1 MDDPLDAA
9 PLDDAHD
16 PHPRAVNASAAES
29 LRYRILVRLLMAHD
43 RTFEPPASDPVHDLA
58 EHILEVERRC
68 AAVLRHLHPDEA
80 ARLAPMF
87 PIDLRAH

>member
-16 PHPRAVNASAAES
+16 PHPQVVSASAAES
-29 LRYRILVRLLMAHD
+29 LRYRMLVRLLTAHD
-43 RTFEPPASDPVHDLA
+43 PTFEPPVSDPVHDLA
-58 EHILEVERRC
+58 DHIAEVERRC

-80 ARLAPMF
+80 ERIAPMF
-87 PIDLRAH
+87 PIDLRPH

>member
-16 PHPRAVNASAAES
+16 PRVVNASAAES
-29 LRYRILVRLLMAHD
+29 LRYRMLVRLLMAHD
-43 RTFEPPASDPVHDLA
+43 RSFEPPASDPVHDLA
-58 EHILEVERRC
+58 DRIAEVERRC
-68 AAVLRHLHPDEA
+68 AAVLRRLHPDEA
-80 ARLAPMF
+80 ERLAPMF

>member
-29 LRYRILVRLLMAHD
+29 LRYRMLVRLLMAHD

-58 EHILEVERRC
+58 DRIAEVERRC
-68 AAVLRHLHPDEA
+68 AAVLQHLHPDEA
-80 ARLAPMF
+80 ERFAPMF